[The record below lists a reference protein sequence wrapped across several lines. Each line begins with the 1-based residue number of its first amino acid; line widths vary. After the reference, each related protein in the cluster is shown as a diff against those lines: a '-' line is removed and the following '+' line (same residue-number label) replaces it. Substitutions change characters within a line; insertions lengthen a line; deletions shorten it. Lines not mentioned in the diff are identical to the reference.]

1 MRRMGQY
8 FISRFT
14 YSHGSRLG
22 NNATTRFLLSH
33 LSLVVLILGLGD
45 KILLAKNLSEI
56 TKVFGPEALL
66 LDPLPLLL
74 CAHAFSHLRPRVQ
87 AARMRHWQKV
97 TQEIDDLHERR
108 DIRVL
113 RERTGFDG
121 AKLKVLRA
129 EFKALSMDGSGIT
142 FLQFQ
147 QVLGR
152 VLPHWA
158 DTPLERIFE
167 VFDEDADKILSF
179 QEVRKRWNETVVVL
193 ISITVNERS
202 IYFIPRKL

>member
-1 MRRMGQY
+1 MRCVGQHLVPWFSY
-8 FISRFT
+8 GHGGWHGNHAATRFVPSFFFSFVGSSNFIS
-14 YSHGSRLG
+14 
-22 NNATTRFLLSH
+22 
-33 LSLVVLILGLGD
+33 GD
-45 KILLAKNLSEI
+45 KILLAKNLSEVNKI
-56 TKVFGPEALL
+56 FGPEALL

-74 CAHAFSHLRPRVQ
+74 CAHAFSHLRPQVQ
-87 AARMRHWQKV
+87 AVRMRYWQKI

-179 QEVRKRWNETVVVL
+179 QEVL
-193 ISITVNERS
+193 ERVMEGDGG
-202 IYFIPRKL
+202 